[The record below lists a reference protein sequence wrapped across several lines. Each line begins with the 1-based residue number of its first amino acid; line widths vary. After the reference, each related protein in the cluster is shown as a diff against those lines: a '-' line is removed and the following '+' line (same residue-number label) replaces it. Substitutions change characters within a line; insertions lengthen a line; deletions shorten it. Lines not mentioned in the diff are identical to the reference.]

1 MSNKIYNACI
11 YARLSRDDG
20 DKLESDSI
28 TNQKA
33 LIRDFLSKHPEIHV
47 VSEKTDDGYSGVSFD
62 RPAFQEMM
70 DEIRSGKVNCVVVK
84 DLSRFGRNYIE
95 SGNYIERVF
104 PFMGVRFIAIN
115 DSYDSLDKNQS
126 DSLIIPFKNLIN
138 DAYCKD
144 ISVKIRSQLEIK
156 RKKGQFVGAF
166 AVYGYLKDEADRNK
180 LVVDVYA
187 SEVVRAIFKWKLE
200 GMSQGRIA
208 DKLNMQGVLCPMEY
222 KVSLGMRIQTNFRVH
237 KKALWSPVS
246 VTRILT
252 NEIYTGVLVQGKSG
266 TPNYKVKKVMPK
278 AQEEWIRVEDSHPAI
293 ISKRNFDTVQE
304 IMKRDIRTAPAERT
318 VYPFSGYL
326 KCADCGQNMVR
337 KQYVSGNKK
346 YTYFICSTHKAN
358 KGCSTHAI
366 DENTLLTSVCNIIRQ
381 HIDMVLEA
389 ERLLEIVD
397 SLPENQQNIFNYDAQ
412 IVKLKEEIERNKSFK
427 LKLYENL
434 QEGMISQDEYFL
446 FKNSYA
452 SKIQEAEH
460 AIAAI
465 ETERR
470 QMVSRNREQLSWM
483 DVFKQYQNITEVTR
497 TAVVDLIDHIEV
509 FEEKRIHVV
518 FRYHDNWDKLI
529 AALSNL
535 PDDVKSQVVV

>member
-47 VSEKTDDGYSGVSFD
+47 VSEKTDDGYSGVNFD

-95 SGNYIERVF
+95 AGNYIERVF
-104 PFMGVRFIAIN
+104 QFMGVRFIAIN

-156 RKKGQFVGAF
+156 RKKGQFIGAF
-166 AVYGYLKDEADRNK
+166 AVYGYLKDEEDHNR
-180 LVVDVYA
+180 LVIDTYA

-222 KVSLGMRIQTNFRVH
+222 KISLGMKVQTNFRVH
-237 KKALWSPVS
+237 KKAMWSPVS

-278 AQEEWIRVEDSHPAI
+278 DEEEWSRVEDSHPAI
-293 ISKRNFDTVQE
+293 ITRRNFDTVQR
-304 IMKRDIRTAPAERT
+304 IMQRDIRIAPAEET

-337 KQYVSGNKK
+337 KHYTAGDKE
-346 YTYFICSTHKAN
+346 YTYFICSTRKAK
-358 KGCSTHAI
+358 KGCSTHSI
-366 DENTLLTSVCNIIRQ
+366 DEETLMASVLNAVKS

-389 ERLLEIVD
+389 EQLLEMVE

-412 IVKLKEEIERNKSFK
+412 IVKLKEEIERNKNFK

-434 QEGMISQDEYFL
+434 QEGMIGQDEYFL
-446 FKNSYA
+446 FKKSYA
-452 SKIQEAEH
+452 MKIQEAEQ

-465 ETERR
+465 EAERE
-470 QMVSRNREQLSWM
+470 QMVNNNREQLSWTE
-483 DVFKQYQNITEVTR
+483 VFKQYQNITEVTR
-497 TAVVDLIDHIEV
+497 NVVVDLIDHIEIL
-509 FEEKRIHVV
+509 EGKGIHVV

-529 AALSNL
+529 AAISNI
-535 PDDVKSQVVV
+535 PADKKSQMAV